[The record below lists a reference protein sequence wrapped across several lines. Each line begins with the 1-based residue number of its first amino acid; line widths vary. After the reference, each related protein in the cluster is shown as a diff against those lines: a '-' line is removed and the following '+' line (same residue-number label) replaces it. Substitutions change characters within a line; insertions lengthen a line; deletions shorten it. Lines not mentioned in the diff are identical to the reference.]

1 MKKLQRFTFSLATLL
16 LASSLGLAAPAAARD
31 RQTGESNDNSTSVAL
46 ASDETTQNTTESQD
60 SNTLAEQFRHQAELR
75 LEQAKA
81 NHQEKTEAERQKSCD
96 ARKANLTRRMANA
109 VAQSKRHKAVF
120 DKIYTRVKDFYT
132 TKQLSVSNYADL
144 TAKVDT
150 AAANAQT
157 NIDALAALNVNVDC
171 TSQTVSSSV
180 DAFQAAV
187 KSSRDSLKAYRASIV
202 DLITAIKGASTSTT
216 DSSTNDTSQ

>member
-1 MKKLQRFTFSLATLL
+1 MKTLQRFIFSLVTLL
-16 LASSLGLAAPAAARD
+16 LASSFALAAPAVAQD
-31 RQTGESNDNSTSVAL
+31 GQSSDN
-46 ASDETTQNTTESQD
+46 TTQGVAEAQKSGN
-60 SNTLAEQFRHQAELR
+60 LAEQFREQAQAR
-75 LEQAKA
+75 LEQAKQ

-96 ARKANLTRRMANA
+96 ARKTALTKRMANA
-109 VAQSKRHKAVF
+109 VSQAKRHKAVF